1 MVTQKTNAG
10 RFTRRRAT
18 SGKLT
23 IPLPSAIQLWKQ
35 QLANGIARASL
46 AISILALISGFY
58 YAYSIQAVWL
68 IPLYIILVAL
78 LGLVTLLPKA
88 SYTLRALGPLV
99 LIYLMACLDM
109 FEAGRTGSA
118 RVLLIALPV
127 LSLLFFD
134 LRAGVLT
141 LGVSLLT
148 LAVFGWLYT
157 TGQLSV
163 GLGVANSTN
172 PTIWVSNTVLFTL
185 TTVLLMVS
193 AHYLITRLINALSKL
208 EVNVKENEKLLSLQ
222 QAVFDATVDGILAV
236 DPTGRVTTY
245 NRRFAEMWNIPEEI
259 IASRSNIPILAFV
272 REQVENPAAF
282 MARVEELYAH
292 PYAEGDDVLT
302 LRDGRIFARHS
313 TPQRLGDEI
322 VGRVWVLRDVTAER
336 QAAETLKQSQRNFDL
351 FFNTLDDLL
360 FVLDVQGNI
369 IHVNQT
375 VCRKLG
381 YTEAELIG
389 QPVLVV
395 HPPERQAEAAC
406 IVAAMLTGEVEFCPV
421 PVITKDG
428 RQIPVETRVI
438 TGEWDGRP
446 ALFGVTRDISQLK
459 LSEEALARERNLLRT
474 VVDTLPDIIFAKDRN
489 GRKILSNRN
498 DQWMLGASSEAEVVG
513 KTDWDVYPAD
523 LAARYTAEDQPV
535 LDEGRMF
542 ESEGS
547 FVDPLGQ
554 RHWVLGS
561 KRPFRDHTGEIAG
574 LVGIYHDITQL
585 KQAAAE
591 REALIADLEAKNAE
605 LERFTYTVSH
615 DLKSP
620 LITIKGFLGFLEQDT
635 LNGRVEQVKHDIDMI
650 ANAADKMQ
658 QLLDELLE
666 LSRIGR
672 LVNPPQT
679 VSLTEL
685 AHEAAGLVAGQ
696 LTARGVQVDIAPNLP
711 TVTGDRPRL
720 REVLENLLS
729 NAAKF
734 MGDQPHPHIEIG
746 VRYAET
752 PPVVYVRDNGIGIE
766 PQYHDKVFG
775 LFEKLDA
782 VSEGTGIGLAI
793 VKRIV
798 ETHGGQIWVESEGA
812 GRGSAFC
819 FTLPQ
824 SNQA

>member
-1 MVTQKTNAG
+1 MQKTNDDLSTHLKQEWNKRLA
-10 RFTRRRAT
+10 
-18 SGKLT
+18 S
-23 IPLPSAIQLWKQ
+23 LPPDIRIWRQ
-35 QLANGIARASL
+35 QLAYGISRAAFIFSV
-46 AISILALISGFY
+46 IALISGFY
-58 YAYSIQAVWL
+58 YAHSIEAVWL
-68 IPLYIILVAL
+68 IPFYIILVAL
-78 LGLVTLLPKA
+78 LGLVTFIPQA
-88 SYTLRALGPLV
+88 SYTLRALGPLI
-99 LIYLMACLDM
+99 LIYIMVCLDM

-118 RVLLIALPV
+118 RVLLVALPV

-134 LRAGVLT
+134 LRAGILT
-141 LGVSLLT
+141 LGFSLLT

-163 GLGVANSTN
+163 VPGVDTSTN
-172 PTIWVSNTVLFTL
+172 PTIWLSNSTLFTL
-185 TTVLLMVS
+185 IAVLLLVS
-193 AHYLITRLINALSKL
+193 ADYLIKRLIIAMRKLAL
-208 EVNVKENEKLLSLQ
+208 NVEANEKLLSLQ
-222 QAVFDATVDGILAV
+222 QTVFDATVDGILAV
-236 DPTGRVTTY
+236 DHTGSITTF
-245 NRRFAEMWNIPEEI
+245 NRRFLEMWAIPEEMV
-259 IASRSNIPILAFV
+259 AGRSNAASLAFV
-272 REQVENPAAF
+272 AEQVENSEGF
-282 MARVEELYAH
+282 VARVRELYAH
-292 PYAEGDDVLT
+292 PQEEGDDIFT
-302 LRDGRIFARHS
+302 LKDGRIFERYS
-313 TPQRLGDEI
+313 RLQRLGDEI
-322 VGRVWVLRDVTAER
+322 VGRVWVFRDITAEKR
-336 QAAETLKQSQRNFDL
+336 AAETLRQSQRNFDL
-351 FFNTLDDLL
+351 FFNTIDDLL
-360 FVLDVQGNI
+360 FVLDDQGNI

-381 YTEAELIG
+381 CTEAELIG

-395 HPPERQAEAAC
+395 HPPERQAEAAR
-406 IVAAMLTGEVEFCPV
+406 IVAAMLAGEAEFCPV

-438 TGEWDGRP
+438 VGEWDGRP

-459 LSEEALARERNLLRT
+459 LSEETLARERNLLRA

-498 DQWMLGASSEAEVVG
+498 DQWVMGVSSEAEVVG
-513 KTDWDVYPAD
+513 KTDWEVYPAE
-523 LAARYTAEDQPV
+523 LAAKYTAEEQPV
-535 LDEGRMF
+535 LAEGRTF

-554 RHWVLGS
+554 LHWVFGS
-561 KRPFRDHTGEIAG
+561 KRPFRNHAGEIAG

-620 LITIKGFLGFLEQDT
+620 LITIKGFLGFLEQDVVRGH
-635 LNGRVEQVKHDIDMI
+635 LDQVNHDIALI
-650 ANAADKMQ
+650 ADAADKMQ

-696 LTARGVQVDIAPNLP
+696 LMTRGVQVDIAPDMP
-711 TVTGDRPRL
+711 PVTGDRPRL
-720 REVLENLLS
+720 REVFENLLS

-734 MGDQPHPHIEIG
+734 MGDQPHPRVEIG
-746 VRYAET
+746 VQHGET
-752 PPVVYVRDNGIGIE
+752 SPVIYVRDNGIGIE
-766 PQYHDKVFG
+766 PQYQEKVFG

-798 ETHGGQIWVESEGA
+798 ETHGGQIWVESEGQ
-812 GRGSAFC
+812 GRGSTFC

-824 SNQA
+824 SS